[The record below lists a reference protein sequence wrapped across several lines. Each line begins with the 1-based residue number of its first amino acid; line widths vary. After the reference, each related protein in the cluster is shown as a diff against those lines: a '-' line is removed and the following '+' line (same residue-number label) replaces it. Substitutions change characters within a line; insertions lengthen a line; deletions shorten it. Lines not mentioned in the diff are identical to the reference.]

1 MFPCAKGIAIVDDDE
16 DLLELISEMLE
27 GHYLISF
34 FHSAEDLIEAIDH
47 GYVPKLVLTD
57 IRMGNLSGF
66 DLCKNIK
73 VTLDIPLIFMS
84 GASDRETLIQAVE
97 SGADDLI
104 EKPFSRTV
112 LLNMIEKYLCLSCV
126 HYKN

>member
-1 MFPCAKGIAIVDDDE
+1 
-16 DLLELISEMLE
+16 
-27 GHYLISF
+27 
-34 FHSAEDLIEAIDH
+34 
-47 GYVPKLVLTD
+47 
-57 IRMGNLSGF
+57 MGNLSGF